1 MESKE
6 STEAQTKETTQETTQ
21 TQIKEPTQTQTEET
35 TQVQPQ
41 GATQTSAPQT
51 FYSDKLKRAMHLL
64 LFRRGKMPGAK
75 EWELKEKIGKN
86 YEQVLE
92 QLNQLLSE
100 LDLEIKKVKERTPA
114 YATQDEMPR
123 DESRYYITLKG
134 TLGLKEA
141 KMIGWRIDNLAA
153 LAAAVAFLL
162 SKQGKAPRD
171 ELEKL
176 LANKFGRWK
185 SVTLVDVFLRT
196 GYLEED
202 DAGVTSLG
210 WRTQSEIDLKA
221 LMTRMAEVKL

>member
-1 MESKE
+1 MENKE
-6 STEAQTKETTQETTQ
+6 TAQT
-21 TQIKEPTQTQTEET
+21 
-35 TQVQPQ
+35 
-41 GATQTSAPQT
+41 QT

-75 EWELKEKIGKN
+75 EWELKEKVGKN
-86 YEQVLE
+86 FEQVLE

-100 LDLEIKKVKERTPA
+100 LDLEIRKVKERTPA
-114 YATQDEMPR
+114 YATQDGIPG
-123 DESRYYITLKG
+123 DERRYYITLKG

-153 LAAAVAFLL
+153 LAATVALL
-162 SKQGKAPRD
+162 MSKQGKAPRED
-171 ELEKL
+171 LEKL

-185 SVTLVDVFLRT
+185 SVTLVDIFLRT

-202 DAGVTSLG
+202 DAGVISLG

>member
-1 MESKE
+1 MENKE
-6 STEAQTKETTQETTQ
+6 
-21 TQIKEPTQTQTEET
+21 
-35 TQVQPQ
+35 
-41 GATQTSAPQT
+41 ATQTQT

-75 EWELKEKIGKN
+75 EWELKEKVGKN
-86 YEQVLE
+86 FEQVLE

-100 LDLEIKKVKERTPA
+100 LDLEIRKVKERTPT
-114 YATQDEMPR
+114 YATQDGIPA

-153 LAAAVAFLL
+153 LAATVALL
-162 SKQGKAPRD
+162 MSKQGKAPRED
-171 ELEKL
+171 LEKL

-185 SVTLVDVFLRT
+185 SVTLVDIFLRT

-202 DAGVTSLG
+202 DAGVISLG

>member
-1 MESKE
+1 MENRE
-6 STEAQTKETTQETTQ
+6 
-21 TQIKEPTQTQTEET
+21 
-35 TQVQPQ
+35 
-41 GATQTSAPQT
+41 ATQTQT

-75 EWELKEKIGKN
+75 EWELKEKVGKN
-86 YEQVLE
+86 FEQVLE

-100 LDLEIKKVKERTPA
+100 LDLEIRKVKERTPA
-114 YATQDEMPR
+114 YATQDGIPA

-134 TLGLKEA
+134 TLGVKEA

-153 LAAAVAFLL
+153 LAATVALL
-162 SKQGKAPRD
+162 MSKQGKAPRED
-171 ELEKL
+171 LEKL

-185 SVTLVDVFLRT
+185 SVTLVDIFLRT

-202 DAGVTSLG
+202 DAGVISLG

>member
-1 MESKE
+1 VESK
-6 STEAQTKETTQETTQ
+6 ETTQ
-21 TQIKEPTQTQTEET
+21 TQPQT
-35 TQVQPQ
+35 
-41 GATQTSAPQT
+41 QT

-75 EWELKEKIGKN
+75 EWEFKEKIGKN
-86 YEQVLE
+86 YEQVLA

-100 LDLEIKKVKERTPA
+100 LDLEIKKVKEHTPA
-114 YATQDEMPR
+114 YATQNEVPI

-153 LAAAVAFLL
+153 LAAVVAFLL
-162 SKQGKAPRD
+162 SKQGKAPRED
-171 ELEKL
+171 LEKL

-185 SVTLVDVFLRT
+185 SITLVDIFLRT

-202 DAGVTSLG
+202 DAGVISLG
-210 WRTQSEIDLKA
+210 WRTQSEIDLKT

>member
-1 MESKE
+1 MENKE
-6 STEAQTKETTQETTQ
+6 
-21 TQIKEPTQTQTEET
+21 
-35 TQVQPQ
+35 
-41 GATQTSAPQT
+41 ATQTQT

-75 EWELKEKIGKN
+75 EWELKEKVGKN
-86 YEQVLE
+86 FEQVLE

-100 LDLEIKKVKERTPA
+100 LDLEIRKVKERTPA
-114 YATQDEMPR
+114 YASQDGTPA

-153 LAAAVAFLL
+153 LAATVALL
-162 SKQGKAPRD
+162 MSKQGKAPRED
-171 ELEKL
+171 LEKL

-185 SVTLVDVFLRT
+185 SVTLVDIFLRT

-202 DAGVTSLG
+202 DAGVISLG

>member
-1 MESKE
+1 MENKE
-6 STEAQTKETTQETTQ
+6 
-21 TQIKEPTQTQTEET
+21 
-35 TQVQPQ
+35 
-41 GATQTSAPQT
+41 ATQTQT

-75 EWELKEKIGKN
+75 EWELKEKVGKN
-86 YEQVLE
+86 FEQVLE

-100 LDLEIKKVKERTPA
+100 LDLEIRKVKERTPA
-114 YATQDEMPR
+114 YASQDGTPA

-153 LAAAVAFLL
+153 LAATVALL
-162 SKQGKAPRD
+162 MSKQGKAPRED
-171 ELEKL
+171 IEKL

-185 SVTLVDVFLRT
+185 SVTLVDIFLRT

-202 DAGVTSLG
+202 DAGVISLG